1 MCPDKSYRTK
11 RAHLAFMQAFEPEE
25 TEKFYGKKIVP
36 SFFGDE
42 EFNEWM

>member
-1 MCPDKSYRTK
+1 
-11 RAHLAFMQAFEPEE
+11 MQTFEPKG

-42 EFNEWM
+42 EFNEWIAAYPIKIFTQYIN